1 MEIIKVNHYSET
13 YTLFVTPGK
22 QVEIHTHD
30 KKGRITEVKI
40 FWVGDRVE
48 YDSFNLRYSAPIKNI
63 TANSVI
69 IDLKD
74 CCAKSNTKRMSF
86 SEFARRNHDFDLQE
100 LNRYN
105 DVVSICL

>member
-1 MEIIKVNHYSET
+1 MEVINVKDGYRS

-22 QVEIHTHD
+22 QIEIHTHD
-30 KKGRITEVKI
+30 EKSRITGVKI
-40 FWVGDRVE
+40 FWVGDEVE

-63 TANSVI
+63 TANNVI

-74 CCAKSNTKRMSF
+74 RCAKGNTKRMSF
-86 SEFARRNHDFDLQE
+86 SEFAQRNYDFDLHE

-105 DVVSICL
+105 DAVSIHL